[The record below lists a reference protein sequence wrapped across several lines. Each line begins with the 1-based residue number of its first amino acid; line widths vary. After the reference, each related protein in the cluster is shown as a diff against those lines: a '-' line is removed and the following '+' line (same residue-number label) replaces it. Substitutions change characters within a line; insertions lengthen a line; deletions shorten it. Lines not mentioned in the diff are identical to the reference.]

1 MWSFLEQLLETCI
14 TVIQDLSGLVDWY
27 WDAII
32 SLFNA
37 FGTFSA
43 LIPSYFTLYL
53 PAGLAAIFAT
63 LVGLSIVMAVMSVFG
78 SNVRR

>member
-14 TVIQDLSGLVDWY
+14 TVIQDISGLVDWY
-27 WDAII
+27 WDALI

-37 FGTFSA
+37 FSTFSL

-53 PAGLAAIFAT
+53 PAGLAAVFAI
-63 LVGLSIVMAVMSVFG
+63 LVSLSIVMAVMSVFG